1 MHTTSKILNGRLA
14 AAVATLRHGES
25 IVIADAGLPVPD
37 GVATLDLAVSPGLP
51 GTMQLVQL
59 LKEQLVL
66 TEVRIATQMRHANA
80 TVRQQLVD
88 LFSDTDLLREID
100 HVEGIE
106 SALANAKLIVQ
117 TGETTPYAN
126 VVLVGGL
133 DFFDMSMTEAPAC

>member
-1 MHTTSKILNGRLA
+1 M
-14 AAVATLRHGES
+14 
-25 IVIADAGLPVPD
+25 
-37 GVATLDLAVSPGLP
+37 
-51 GTMQLVQL
+51 
-59 LKEQLVL
+59 L
-66 TEVRIATQMRHANA
+66 TEVRIAIQMRHANT

-133 DFFDMSMTEAPAC
+133 DFFDMSMTEAPAG